1 MAFDMETDMPER
13 RLAQA
18 TVRLVSVYLGN
29 NAVPEA
35 DLPQLIREVHQ
46 TLRSLKAGAEE
57 PEAEPLVPAVPV
69 KKSVTREHIICLEDG
84 LKFKSLKRHLRSK
97 YDLSPQE
104 YRERWGLPEDYPMV
118 APGYSEKRSRLAKKI
133 GLGRN

>member
-1 MAFDMETDMPER
+1 MAFDMETDMPDR
-13 RLAQA
+13 RLARA

-29 NAVPEA
+29 NTVPEA

-46 TLRSLKAGAEE
+46 TLRALQAGAEE
-57 PEAEPLVPAVPV
+57 TEAEPLVPAVPV

-118 APGYSEKRSRLAKKI
+118 APGYSEKRSKLAKKI